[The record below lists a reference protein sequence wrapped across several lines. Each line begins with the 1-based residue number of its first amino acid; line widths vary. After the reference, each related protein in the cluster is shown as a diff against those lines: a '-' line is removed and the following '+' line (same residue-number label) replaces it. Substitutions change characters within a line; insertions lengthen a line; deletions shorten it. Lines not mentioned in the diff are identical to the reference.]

1 MTGQLERGFATGSS
15 HFGYP
20 SANIPDPTGKR
31 DNHGQA
37 AMLGARL
44 EIDESEAAII
54 RRVFEWYADGVGV
67 PTIVR
72 RLRADNAPGPRGQ
85 SWKAGAIRTLLKN
98 ERVTGKQIWGA
109 DSVRETP
116 WDPTSSG

>member
-1 MTGQLERGFATGSS
+1 MPRCGCVEGGELLCSAAPGANVTGQLERGFATGSS

-72 RLRADNAPGPRGQ
+72 RLRADNAPGPRG
-85 SWKAGAIRTLLKN
+85 
-98 ERVTGKQIWGA
+98 
-109 DSVRETP
+109 
-116 WDPTSSG
+116 